1 MVLCDERWEE
11 GFGVERGAQEG
22 EDIGV
27 LIADSCCCTPET
39 NTTL

>member
-1 MVLCDERWEE
+1 MVLCDKRRE
-11 GFGVERGAQEG
+11 GGCGGERGAQEG